1 MQDQCMFMIFSEVVM
16 DGEIIR
22 LLQLFVVVVV
32 VLLFFYTDS
41 AFYFSLPTLEIK

>member
-1 MQDQCMFMIFSEVVM
+1 M

-22 LLQLFVVVVV
+22 LLQLFVVVV
-32 VLLFFYTDS
+32 LLFFFNTDS